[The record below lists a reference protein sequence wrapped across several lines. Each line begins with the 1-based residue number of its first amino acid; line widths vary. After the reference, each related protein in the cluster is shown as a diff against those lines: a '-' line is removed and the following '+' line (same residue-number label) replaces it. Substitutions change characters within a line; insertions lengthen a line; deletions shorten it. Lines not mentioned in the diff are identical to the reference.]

1 MGFSTKM
8 SGKPTTQDLRRHE
21 GSDPVT
27 IGGTNMFS
35 QTVRYTAYSL
45 LGVSTCFLA
54 LGTLLFQAAT
64 RTGAAS
70 NYSVRVTW
78 FSALSSVVQPPSW
91 RSVLPLLGVFLLM
104 IITWLAFFRAPRRVG
119 VAVLV
124 LQAAVAGFCG
134 GLGWFF
140 ILREFEDYHFSMDG
154 EKLGEHWFIYEAV
167 AFWMLAA
174 VALAVIRF
182 FARKHLAGTEAQ

>member
-1 MGFSTKM
+1 MFRASSRRYSQNPKTLSSARVISLLTSTNGKTGQMGFSTKM

-70 NYSVRVTW
+70 NYSVRV
-78 FSALSSVVQPPSW
+78 
-91 RSVLPLLGVFLLM
+91 
-104 IITWLAFFRAPRRVG
+104 
-119 VAVLV
+119 
-124 LQAAVAGFCG
+124 
-134 GLGWFF
+134 
-140 ILREFEDYHFSMDG
+140 
-154 EKLGEHWFIYEAV
+154 
-167 AFWMLAA
+167 
-174 VALAVIRF
+174 
-182 FARKHLAGTEAQ
+182 